1 MLVLN
6 WCPEFIDSLN
16 IERDDAYA
24 RNEGQKERFFL
35 RDLRLRL
42 TLPKLDLHT
51 GNALCRPTNEE
62 KHCRKLPLT
71 RAMNLRIHFR
81 SLAQHQR
88 FCELKCIKMSQS
100 FDVELATSNQEYPN
114 GFASVA
120 AFIAKDP
127 DNTSTIY
134 RRFDR
139 LTARNLLYLQ
149 SKLQSLEATQDQL
162 DEEDLRTDDIES
174 KRAATSWEDFERLAK
189 TQGRERE
196 KKRMEVAE
204 QIEIAIK
211 KYRQ

>member
-1 MLVLN
+1 
-6 WCPEFIDSLN
+6 
-16 IERDDAYA
+16 
-24 RNEGQKERFFL
+24 
-35 RDLRLRL
+35 
-42 TLPKLDLHT
+42 
-51 GNALCRPTNEE
+51 
-62 KHCRKLPLT
+62 
-71 RAMNLRIHFR
+71 
-81 SLAQHQR
+81 
-88 FCELKCIKMSQS
+88 MSRS
-100 FDVELATSNQEYPN
+100 FDVELAVLDKEYPN

-149 SKLQSLEATQDQL
+149 SKLQNLEATL
-162 DEEDLRTDDIES
+162 DELDNEDLRTDDVES
-174 KRAATSWEDFERLAK
+174 KKAATSWEDFEQLAK
-189 TQGRERE
+189 TEGRERE

>member
-1 MLVLN
+1 M
-6 WCPEFIDSLN
+6 S
-16 IERDDAYA
+16 
-24 RNEGQKERFFL
+24 
-35 RDLRLRL
+35 
-42 TLPKLDLHT
+42 
-51 GNALCRPTNEE
+51 RP
-62 KHCRKLPLT
+62 
-71 RAMNLRIHFR
+71 
-81 SLAQHQR
+81 
-88 FCELKCIKMSQS
+88 
-100 FDVELATSNQEYPN
+100 FDVELAVLDKEYPN

-149 SKLQSLEATQDQL
+149 SKLQNLEATQDQL
-162 DEEDLRTDDIES
+162 DEEDLRTDDVES

-189 TQGRERE
+189 TQGREERE
-196 KKRMEVAE
+196 RKRMEVAE